1 MFLLFLIIWIV
12 FNGRFSW
19 EVLGIGLALCVPLVI
34 FFSKFMGYTIRS
46 ELRLLSRIT
55 WAIRYV
61 VVLLREIIKA
71 NFDVLR
77 PILSSKYEPEPVL
90 LSFRTDIDS
99 DASRVI
105 LANSIT
111 LTPGTIT
118 VGLTEDGRFIVH
130 ALDRDIAEGIEDSVF
145 IQMILEQQKLEEG
158 SEKTGG
164 AL

>member
-12 FNGRFSW
+12 FNGRLSW
-19 EVLGIGLALCVPLVI
+19 EVLGIGLALCVPLAF
-34 FFSKFMGYTIRS
+34 FFSRFMDYTIRN

-61 VVLLREIIKA
+61 VILLREIIKA
-71 NFDVLR
+71 NFEVLR
-77 PILSSKYEPEPVL
+77 LILSSKYEPEPVL

-118 VGLTEDGRFIVH
+118 VGLTKDGQFIVH

-145 IQMILEQQKLEEG
+145 IQMILEQQNLEE
-158 SEKTGG
+158 SPEKTGG
-164 AL
+164 AV